1 MQQEV
6 AIENAELEM
15 VMTYGS
21 DSLTLNGQSDS
32 DGQWVAIDV
41 EDLHDGSIPQS
52 LLDYSATSD
61 GVVSI
66 DVSMQAIEVVDTQPY
81 TSATASTSMGT
92 AITVE
97 LAGPL
102 TPVDMDAN
110 DAIDINITLTATDS
124 VNAAHQASLEGTTIL
139 WGAFDGASENAT
151 LSGSETISTG
161 KVRIVSSFANISRID
176 FTVDTG
182 GRLMFGTTSF
192 SVSLNEYVV
201 PVQEN
206 ETDETVTEW
215 APSSIQPVSIACE
228 SATILT
234 NKQAADD
241 PIDCLVENPNPFAVE
256 VEVSVTELPS
266 LFKKPGMVS
275 IAANGTKTV
284 SFVPKYEDP
293 LWARQNDAGVENQFT
308 IQVLTKSPDYTNL
321 ESVVEND
328 VVTWTA
334 DLFVEVQTNPDGEE
348 KSSSNAV
355 LIGGIGA
362 GVLVLAAVGF
372 VLYRKAS
379 ADFEDEAFYEE
390 QDEFVEEEEDE
401 PAEIP
406 EGKPLDE
413 FEDKT
418 ISAEPEIIERP
429 GDSLISEVTASNTES
444 LDEEPEVEEEEPT
457 EDTEEDD
464 GISVDEYGTEWYED
478 EVGTWWYREAGAE
491 DWSEYNE

>member
-1 MQQEV
+1 M
-6 AIENAELEM
+6 
-15 VMTYGS
+15 
-21 DSLTLNGQSDS
+21 
-32 DGQWVAIDV
+32 
-41 EDLHDGSIPQS
+41 
-52 LLDYSATSD
+52 
-61 GVVSI
+61 SI

-81 TSATASTSMGT
+81 ASAMASASMGT

-102 TPVDMDAN
+102 ASVDMDAT
-110 DAIDINITLTATDS
+110 DAIDINITLIATDS
-124 VNAAHQASLEGTTIL
+124 VNTAHQASLEGTTIL
-139 WGAFDGASENAT
+139 WDAFDSGLENAT
-151 LSGSETISTG
+151 MNGSETISSG
-161 KVRIVSSFANISRID
+161 KIRIVSSFANISRID
-176 FTVDTG
+176 FTVDTD

-192 SVSLNEYVV
+192 SVFLNEYIV

-206 ETDETVTEW
+206 ETNETVAEW
-215 APSSIQPVSIACE
+215 APTSIQTVTIACE
-228 SATILT
+228 GATILT

-266 LFKKPGMVS
+266 LFKKPGTVN
-275 IAANGTKTV
+275 IAANGTETV

-308 IQVLTKSPDYTNL
+308 IQVLTKSPDYTYL
-321 ESVVEND
+321 ETVVEDD
-328 VVTWTA
+328 VVMWTA

-348 KSSSNAV
+348 KSSSNTV

-390 QDEFVEEEEDE
+390 QDEFVEEKDE
-401 PAEIP
+401 PMEIP
-406 EGKPLDE
+406 EGKPLDT

-418 ISAEPEIIERP
+418 ISVEPEVIERP
-429 GDSLISEVTASNTES
+429 GDSLISEVTESNAVEI
-444 LDEEPEVEEEEPT
+444 EEEQEVEEDESIES
-457 EDTEEDD
+457 TEEDD

-478 EVGTWWYREAGAE
+478 EVGTWWYREEGAE

>member
-1 MQQEV
+1 ME
-6 AIENAELEM
+6 
-15 VMTYGS
+15 
-21 DSLTLNGQSDS
+21 
-32 DGQWVAIDV
+32 
-41 EDLHDGSIPQS
+41 
-52 LLDYSATSD
+52 
-61 GVVSI
+61 
-66 DVSMQAIEVVDTQPY
+66 AIEVVDTQPY
-81 TSATASTSMGT
+81 ASAMASASMGT

-102 TPVDMDAN
+102 ASVDMDAN

-124 VNAAHQASLEGTTIL
+124 VNEAHQASLEGTTIL
-139 WGAFDGASENAT
+139 WDAFDGASENAT
-151 LSGSETISTG
+151 MSGSETISTG
-161 KVRIVSSFANISRID
+161 KIRIVSSFANISRID

-192 SVSLNEYVV
+192 SVFLNEYVA

-206 ETDETVTEW
+206 ETNETVTEW
-215 APSSIQPVSIACE
+215 APTSIQPVTIACE

-256 VEVSVTELPS
+256 VEISVTELPS
-266 LFKKPGMVS
+266 LFKKPGAVN
-275 IAANGTKTV
+275 IAANGTETV

-293 LWARQNDAGVENQFT
+293 LWARQNDAGVENQFA
-308 IQVLTKSPDYTNL
+308 IQVLTKSRDYANL
-321 ESVVEND
+321 ESLVEND

-334 DLFVEVQTNPDGEE
+334 DLFVEEQTNPDGEE
-348 KSSSNAV
+348 KSSSNVV
-355 LIGGIGA
+355 LIGGIGV
-362 GVLVLAAVGF
+362 GVLALAAVGF

-390 QDEFVEEEEDE
+390 QDEFVEEKDE
-401 PAEIP
+401 PMEIP
-406 EGKPLDE
+406 AGKPLDE
-413 FEDKT
+413 FEDKA

-429 GDSLISEVTASNTES
+429 GDSLISEVTASNAETIE
-444 LDEEPEVEEEEPT
+444 EEPEVEEEEPT
-457 EDTEEDD
+457 EETEEDD

-478 EVGTWWYREAGAE
+478 EVGTWWYREEGAE

>member
-1 MQQEV
+1 M
-6 AIENAELEM
+6 
-15 VMTYGS
+15 
-21 DSLTLNGQSDS
+21 
-32 DGQWVAIDV
+32 
-41 EDLHDGSIPQS
+41 
-52 LLDYSATSD
+52 LDYSATSD

-66 DVSMQAIEVVDTQPY
+66 DVSMEAIEVVDTQPY
-81 TSATASTSMGT
+81 TSATASASMGT

-102 TPVDMDAN
+102 FSVDMDAN
-110 DAIDINITLTATDS
+110 NAIDINITLTATDS
-124 VNAAHQASLEGTTIL
+124 ANAAHQASLEGTTIL
-139 WGAFDGASENAT
+139 WDAFDGTSENAT
-151 LSGSETISTG
+151 TSGSETISTG
-161 KVRIVSSFANISRID
+161 KIRIVSSFANISRID
-176 FTVDTG
+176 FTVDAG
-182 GRLMFGTTSF
+182 DRLMFGTTSF
-192 SVSLNEYVV
+192 SVFLNEYIV

-206 ETDETVTEW
+206 ETNETVTEW
-215 APSSIQPVSIACE
+215 APTSIQPVTIACE

-266 LFKKPGMVS
+266 LFKKPSMVS
-275 IAANGTKTV
+275 IAANGTETV

-293 LWARQNDAGVENQFT
+293 LWARQNDAGVENQFA

-321 ESVVEND
+321 DSVVEND

-334 DLFVEVQTNPDGEE
+334 DFFVEVQTNPDGEE
-348 KSSSNAV
+348 KSSSNVVV
-355 LIGGIGA
+355 LGGIGA
-362 GVLVLAAVGF
+362 GVLLLATVGF

-390 QDEFVEEEEDE
+390 RDEFVEEEEDE

-413 FEDKT
+413 FEDKA

-429 GDSLISEVTASNTES
+429 GDSLISEVTASNADTI
-444 LDEEPEVEEEEPT
+444 EEELEVEEEEST
-457 EDTEEDD
+457 EEAEEDD

-478 EVGTWWYREAGAE
+478 EVGTWWYREEGAE